1 MRLASTYITGLWTLY
16 VTTLHRGDGEHGRR
30 SDWQDAG
37 AALPRDQACIPS
49 TDCCAESAT
58 SVPYREE
65 LSDSYRSVQL
75 TLRGKPALR

>member
-1 MRLASTYITGLWTLY
+1 MLPHCTGATASTVGGVIGKMLEPHYLASRLA
-16 VTTLHRGDGEHGRR
+16 
-30 SDWQDAG
+30 
-37 AALPRDQACIPS
+37 IPS